1 MTPGIERPRIR
12 SNSSTRTNIARS
24 MSTATRSSSASSAMS
39 RTGSLF
45 GIYAQRS
52 TTGLG
57 LHNNYLKYNSS
68 ATSALRHSLND
79 NRTPLFNNIG
89 FMPMPHHHED
99 NSNKFMGIMM
109 GVGMGIGLLN
119 TIMKGIADLK
129 AADGTDGTEG
139 AKPKSSG
146 GKDTPSSVSPDSL
159 VNTNVAESVKN
170 MQNAT
175 NSSTLR
181 SAISSAQTELSQL
194 KADYSKLEEAATAA
208 SGQLKDLEPKIS
220 AKKEEV
226 SEAKEARDTAE
237 TNKKDAEGIQKERK
251 STLDKAVERLGQAS
265 EAQTNAQNNLVS
277 ARQALGAAKSTLA
290 STPQYI
296 TDASGKSVE
305 NPAYQQA
312 KDAVED
318 AELKVNEAEQELK
331 KANDAFKQ
339 ANSAKADAVKGYELS
354 VKQFAEA
361 EENLANKTAAYE
373 KLNTEYEKLK
383 TELENLEKQ
392 KTEAEKAVTD
402 FNNAKSTITALEAE
416 IPKQQTR
423 LAELEQQEQNGLAS
437 AENTILSL
445 QNKMA
450 GKDGILGND
459 DDRKLRRKDQDKY
472 DDAIA
477 TQRNVNYTNL
487 YKQKPTMTLK
497 DGTELRIGS
506 YNGEMLYMIDEKPV
520 SASDY
525 MAKKDEYN
533 KENYGDF
540 GF

>member
-194 KADYSKLEEAATAA
+194 KADLPKLKEASEDATN
-208 SGQLKDLEPKIS
+208 QLKDLEPKVKAKEEEVASKEKEVSDNKSAVKDSKSKLENSENRLRSADEGFNTACSNLETANKSLTNAKNQLAS
-220 AKKEEV
+220 AKANIDPNTNQPVEPAYTNALNEVKRAETQVKEAELAKQ
-226 SEAKEARDTAE
+226 EAAGTLEQAKEDNNIAKQRYLEAQQELSNAE
-237 TNKKDAEGIQKERK
+237 QALEK
-251 STLDKAVERLGQAS
+251 SQGELDKLNKELDQLEQQQS
-265 EAQTNAQNNLVS
+265 EAQKKVDDYNN
-277 ARQALGAAKSTLA
+277 
-290 STPQYI
+290 
-296 TDASGKSVE
+296 
-305 NPAYQQA
+305 
-312 KDAVED
+312 
-318 AELKVNEAEQELK
+318 
-331 KANDAFKQ
+331 
-339 ANSAKADAVKGYELS
+339 
-354 VKQFAEA
+354 AEA
-361 EENLANKTAAYE
+361 
-373 KLNTEYEKLK
+373 
-383 TELENLEKQ
+383 
-392 KTEAEKAVTD
+392 
-402 FNNAKSTITALEAE
+402 TIKALEAE
-416 IPKQQTR
+416 IPTQQQR
-423 LAELEQQEQNGLAS
+423 LTELEQQEQNELGA
-437 AENTILSL
+437 AEDTILEL
-445 QNKMA
+445 KDKMA

-459 DDRKLRRKDQDKY
+459 DDRKLRRKDQKKY

-520 SASDY
+520 SAVDY